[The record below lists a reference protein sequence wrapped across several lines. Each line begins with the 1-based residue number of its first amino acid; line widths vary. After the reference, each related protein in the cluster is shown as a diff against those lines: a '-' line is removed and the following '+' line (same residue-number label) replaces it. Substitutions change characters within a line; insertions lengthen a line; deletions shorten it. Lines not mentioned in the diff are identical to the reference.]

1 MDVRAAAVLAGSAS
15 TTLFVVSYLPM
26 LIRAVRTRDLRSYS
40 RSSLVIANV
49 GNVVQAGYIIS
60 LPAGPL
66 WFLHGFYLVASALM
80 LGLHVRHG
88 APPSQLEPA
97 DADSGSGS
105 ATVLAQPAADNP
117 LSAIR
122 RTS

>member
-1 MDVRAAAVLAGSAS
+1 MDVRAMAVLAGSAS

-26 LIRAVRTRDLRSYS
+26 LIRAIRTRDLRSYS

-49 GNVVQAGYIIS
+49 GNVVQAGYVLS

-80 LGLHVRHG
+80 LGLHLRHG
-88 APPSQLEPA
+88 VPAGQLDRA
-97 DADSGSGS
+97 DEGLGPGTEA
-105 ATVLAQPAADNP
+105 LPILPAATNP
-117 LSAIR
+117 RPTVRS
-122 RTS
+122 TS